1 MTVLLN
7 IFDVLPEDEEAF
19 MQAWD
24 YSLVYFSK
32 VSGFLSVKLHR
43 QVRPRKSLEGEMHY
57 HDKKEKGDNASYRV
71 RFFNYVE
78 WETAEEF
85 ENAVKGS
92 GYFNAVEP
100 LSKVANRTPQL
111 FELIRKFPE
120 TK

>member
-7 IFDVLPEDEEAF
+7 IFDVLPKDEEAF

-32 VSGFLSVKLHR
+32 VSGFLSVKLHK
-43 QVRPRKSLEGEMHY
+43 QVRPRKSLEGEKYY
-57 HDKKEKGDNASYRV
+57 HDKQEKGKTTLNRV

-78 WETAEEF
+78 WETPEDF
-85 ENAVKGS
+85 ENAVKGAD
-92 GYFNAVEP
+92 YIEAVGP
-100 LSKVANRTPQL
+100 LSNVAFRTPQL

-120 TK
+120 SE